1 MASDEP
7 TTGQRRFRAVDVLT
21 GTIDRAEAPR
31 RARKQ
36 ISAYLYPEQVRR
48 LGELH
53 ARLNSTAD
61 GRIEKSEIVG
71 AALDLLG
78 ALVEAAE
85 VEDTPL
91 TTLDAVRAYADD
103 RLRKGK
109 QSGTQVREYSDRR
122 EGECNDTSRDRHPWT
137 DRAGQSRRPRG
148 QRGRRLK
155 KRDLEWKREQPTQ
168 PGVQKSGSGVQC
180 RRRGVA
186 RQARGTPIHSFMR
199 LTDDSRARF

>member
-109 QSGTQVREYSDRR
+109 
-122 EGECNDTSRDRHPWT
+122 
-137 DRAGQSRRPRG
+137 
-148 QRGRRLK
+148 
-155 KRDLEWKREQPTQ
+155 
-168 PGVQKSGSGVQC
+168 
-180 RRRGVA
+180 
-186 RQARGTPIHSFMR
+186 
-199 LTDDSRARF
+199 